1 MGSRKAK
8 FNFLPFIHYAS
19 IALIKDFLSNSLL
32 VIRNLI
38 VYLDD
43 NEDFEKWP
51 KRLLEKTNLKKA
63 SEKKRGF
70 PVEIKLKTIYFQK
83 IYSYV
88 SRNDDVKFYFFSLDI
103 FK

>member
-43 NEDFEKWP
+43 NEDFEKLP
-51 KRLLEKTNLKKA
+51 KHLVEKTNLKWGEQKA
-63 SEKKRGF
+63 R
-70 PVEIKLKTIYFQK
+70 
-83 IYSYV
+83 
-88 SRNDDVKFYFFSLDI
+88 FSGTD
-103 FK
+103 